1 MDNRWVSVDLIEMEL
16 EKALAE
22 YDMTRDTAFVLTQFV
37 ERLKMRSRYNEA
49 INKAVHD
56 EFEKEV
62 RELNDGKFFEFE
74 KVTD

>member
-16 EKALAE
+16 KKALAE
-22 YDMTRDTAFVLTQFV
+22 YSMTRDTAFVLTQFV
-37 ERLKMRSRYNEA
+37 ERLKIGSRYNEA

-62 RELNDGKFFEFE
+62 RELNGGKFFEFE
-74 KVTD
+74 KVAE